1 LKYTLKILVLK
12 FSEIFFKISVSIGPK
27 VTSLIPIIAFYIV
40 DFRCPYGL
48 GQCCE
53 EKNGTFGCCPFVE
66 AVCCSDSHCCPKGT
80 TCDVEKGECIG
91 QALSIPFHWM
101 LDLSDPEVY
110 SAGVFKP
117 QKLRKQ
123 LPGNKVAEV
132 KNEVKGIEE
141 SSKIDEDMLCPDA
154 SHCGSNN
161 TCCMTNPLKYGCCP
175 YAQGEFPKLEEEF
188 CDHCGKYAHKCCRG
202 PEGEKFCCPFST
214 KCSDNI
220 PFICFPDFQIF
231 M

>member
-1 LKYTLKILVLK
+1 MKSLLIL
-12 FSEIFFKISVSIGPK
+12 IG
-27 VTSLIPIIAFYIV
+27 VCLITTIAAQSCP
-40 DFRCPYGL
+40 DGEMCPYGL

-101 LDLSDPEVY
+101 LDLSNPEVY

-154 SHCGSNN
+154 SHCGLNN

-175 YAQGEFPKLEEEF
+175 YAQGE
-188 CDHCGKYAHKCCRG
+188 Y
-202 PEGEKFCCPFST
+202 T
-214 KCSDNI
+214 
-220 PFICFPDFQIF
+220 
-231 M
+231 